1 MGCFEIRMISKPPSE
16 LIVNPFQHIA
26 EKEPDKI
33 DEYLGLFSPID
44 SKGRYLHYDEFKYR
58 VPKELDTNISW
69 SVVKMAR
76 HRQLKSI
83 LSIGEPLKYC
93 KFYLSPS
100 IQKAISETDRNTTSA
115 SLQWMCSKMDEE
127 KHLEYLLN
135 DLVEDEA
142 ISSSQLEGAATTT
155 KVAKDLLKRKRKPR
169 SPDEKMIVGNFK
181 MMKFAWDNRHKDLS
195 VDFILALHQ
204 EGVDNIGNDSYT
216 PGVFRATDD
225 VEVVDSEG
233 STVHTPP
240 PAKGLNKRI
249 NNLAKW
255 VNECHHDIDNT
266 DYFHPLIKAI
276 TLHFAIG
283 YEHPFRDGNGRVARA
298 LFYWYMFKND
308 FASFRYIA
316 ISVLL
321 KAAPVKYG
329 KSYLYTETDNMDL
342 TYFIDYQCGI
352 IIRAINEFKDSYKR
366 TLEEA
371 ELFNK
376 WLWESGLYKQL
387 NDKQQTVFQV
397 AKSGLA
403 QSFTAMN
410 VKENLGCA
418 YNTAANVL
426 NGLVELKLFTK
437 KKEGREWV
445 YSMLSQ
451 KKILEF
457 WKS

>member
-1 MGCFEIRMISKPPSE
+1 MISKPPSE
-16 LIVNPFQHIA
+16 LIISPFQHIA
-26 EKEPDKI
+26 ENEPEKI
-33 DEYLGLFSPID
+33 DEYLGLFSPVD

-58 VPKELDTNISW
+58 VPKELDANVSW
-69 SVVKMAR
+69 SIVKMAR
-76 HRQLKSI
+76 NRQLKSI
-83 LSIGEPLKYC
+83 LSIGEPLKHC
-93 KFYLSPS
+93 KFYLTPS

-115 SLQWMCSKMDEE
+115 SLEWMCSKIGEE

-195 VDFILALHQ
+195 VDLILALHQ
-204 EGVDNIGNDSYT
+204 EGVDNIDNDNYT
-216 PGVFRATDD
+216 PGVFRVTDD

-233 STVHTPP
+233 NTVHTPP

-249 NNLAKW
+249 KNLAKW
-255 VNECHHDIDNT
+255 VNECHHDIDNK

-321 KAAPVKYG
+321 KTAPVKYG
-329 KSYLYTETDNMDL
+329 KSYLYTETDDMDL

-352 IIRAINEFKDSYKR
+352 IIRAINEFKDSYKK
-366 TLEEA
+366 TLEET
-371 ELFNK
+371 ELFNT

-397 AKSGLA
+397 AKNGLA

-410 VKENLGCA
+410 VKENFGCA

-451 KKILEF
+451 KKILES

>member
-1 MGCFEIRMISKPPSE
+1 MISRPPSE
-16 LIVNPFQHIA
+16 PIISPFQHIA
-26 EKEPDKI
+26 ENEPEKI

-58 VPKELDTNISW
+58 VPKELDTNVSW

-76 HRQLKSI
+76 SRQLKNI
-83 LSIGEPLKYC
+83 LPIGEPIKHC

-115 SLQWMCSKMDEE
+115 SLEWMCSKIGEE

-195 VDFILALHQ
+195 VDLILALHQ
-204 EGVDNIGNDSYT
+204 EGVDNIDNDTYT

-233 STVHTPP
+233 NSVHTPP

-249 NNLAKW
+249 KNLAKW
-255 VNECHHDIDNT
+255 VNECHHDIDNK
-266 DYFHPLIKAI
+266 DYFHPLVKAI

-321 KAAPVKYG
+321 KTAPVKYG
-329 KSYLYTETDNMDL
+329 KSYLYTETDDMDL

-366 TLEEA
+366 TLEET

-397 AKSGLA
+397 ARSGLA

-426 NGLVELKLFTK
+426 NGLVELNLFTK

-451 KKILEF
+451 KKILES